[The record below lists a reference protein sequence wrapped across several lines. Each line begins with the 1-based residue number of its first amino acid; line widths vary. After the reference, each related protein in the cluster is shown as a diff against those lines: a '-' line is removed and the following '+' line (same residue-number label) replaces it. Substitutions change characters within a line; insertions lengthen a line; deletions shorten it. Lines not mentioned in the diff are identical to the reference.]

1 MGQPELIHSEKGSVL
16 LFRSSL
22 NFSVN
27 FDSVELVVVTH
38 VERFRYVFAV
48 IGDLELGLLE

>member
-1 MGQPELIHSEKGSVL
+1 VTNQLIHSEKWSVIF
-16 LFRSSL
+16 FRSSL

-27 FDSVELVVVTH
+27 FDSVELVVVAH

-48 IGDLELGLLE
+48 VGDLELGLLE

>member
-27 FDSVELVVVTH
+27 FDSVKLVVVTH

-48 IGDLELGLLE
+48 IGYLELGLLE